1 MMTNN
6 DDLSRLIDNAN
17 IEVATT
23 IEKAEKARPR
33 RKGMGQ
39 YKPLVPLFI
48 IVLAYVIYAA
58 QQQEAPSS
66 TVIAAQLSDLL
77 YQARESVELATVDGL
92 RPALL
97 PNAALGA
104 VVSYTAFP
112 GGYFLSVQSRGV
124 VVEMDSTGEITVSG
138 GN

>member
-1 MMTNN
+1 
-6 DDLSRLIDNAN
+6 
-17 IEVATT
+17 
-23 IEKAEKARPR
+23 
-33 RKGMGQ
+33 MGQ